1 MSVSAIKIAIA
12 SELGDLLSISP
23 AFQNSYKMHTSYVLT
38 YYPVFTSEHK
48 ALSGKTSL
56 LFAVEKSYNLV
67 GSMDEILK
75 ELDAEKAQIT
85 VSTEIRRFNKPV
97 TIVQGLQDNKDV
109 ISLTKYLKNKI
120 GTGGTFKEGKIM
132 LQGNHKGEVVNLLM
146 AFGFDEKIIAIR

>member
-1 MSVSAIKIAIA
+1 
-12 SELGDLLSISP
+12 
-23 AFQNSYKMHTSYVLT
+23 
-38 YYPVFTSEHK
+38 
-48 ALSGKTSL
+48 
-56 LFAVEKSYNLV
+56 
-67 GSMDEILK
+67 MDEILK

-132 LQGNHKGEVVNLLM
+132 LQGNHKGEVVNLLK